1 MSSGAG
7 SERRSVEIDVAGV
20 KSGAGAGRQSK
31 R

>member
-20 KSGAGAGRQSK
+20 KDHAGTGWQSK